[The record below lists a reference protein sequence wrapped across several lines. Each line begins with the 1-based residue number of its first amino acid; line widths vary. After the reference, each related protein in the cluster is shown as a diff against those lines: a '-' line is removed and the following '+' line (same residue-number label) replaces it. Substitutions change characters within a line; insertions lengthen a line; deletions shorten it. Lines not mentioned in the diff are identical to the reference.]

1 MLFHALV
8 LVAEDEPLIA
18 LDVALAIEDAGGEV
32 AGPAA
37 SVEEAMD
44 LIETRPIVAAILDV
58 NLTDGDI
65 WPVAERLINA
75 GIPIIIQT
83 GIGLTPKMAAR
94 FPDLVVQ
101 IKPCVASKLV
111 VQLAVLI
118 ADSRMAKGV
127 RMDKGNEF

>member
-1 MLFHALV
+1 MLNSLI

-18 LDVALAIEDAGGEV
+18 LDVVLAIEDAGGEV

-37 SVEEAMD
+37 IVKEAMY
-44 LIETRPIVAAILDV
+44 LIETRPIAAAILDV

-65 WPVAERLINA
+65 WPVAERLIDA

-83 GIGLTPKMAAR
+83 GIGLTPQLVAR

-101 IKPCVASKLV
+101 IKPCVAEKLI
-111 VQLAVLI
+111 VQLAGLI
-118 ADSRMAKGV
+118 ADRRMAKTIPTQS
-127 RMDKGNEF
+127 GNEL